1 MLDVIAIGEV
11 LIDFT
16 PADRTTGGNDN
27 QQLECNPGGAPAN
40 VAVALARLGG
50 EIGIDQ

>member
-16 PADRTTGGNDN
+16 PAGRTTGGND
-27 QQLECNPGGAPAN
+27 QFECNPGE
-40 VAVALARLGG
+40 LRLT
-50 EIGIDQ
+50 